1 MKEFCFK
8 ERRLMISYSS
18 KKDNAIIP
26 KKIFLNRI
34 NLIKTLKTY
43 IKKYY
48 NYAAN
53 KNNILYLSILYLDI
67 ILSKDKL
74 NLSSDKN
81 LKFLCLCCF
90 MLSLKFLGD
99 YDLSKKIIRNFCQN
113 YKEEYRVFE
122 IQCLQLLDYNL
133 IYATSYDYLTMILNH
148 DQKKLLNICNSFLY
162 KICESDLYLYY
173 SPFYIAISIIQLGK
187 NFLNDKSY
195 NYHDKYFK
203 DQRVIYLF
211 KAFNKRFNVINFSKK
226 LNLEDNNNND
236 INNKINFEK
245 KNYINIYKN
254 KSNSTISNINI
265 FTNNTIQNNIV
276 IINEFNKEN
285 TNITNINDNNF
296 SSNTYLRTLNSNS
309 NINPLK
315 IIVNRYNNNI
325 NNNKINYIKV
335 DKKRNNCFYKCEHN
349 TERITRLRQNKSKN
363 GSNFRYRNSFNNVFN
378 YVSNR
383 SKNKK
388 ENSKTQ
394 DKNKKTIENQNFR
407 NHIKSN
413 TNIYEKPI
421 YANKSSLNFKLL
433 SNVPKEVLFKLSKH
447 ISKTFK
453 TPLDKIPIN
462 KFDNLK

>member
-1 MKEFCFK
+1 MK
-8 ERRLMISYSS
+8 
-18 KKDNAIIP
+18 
-26 KKIFLNRI
+26 
-34 NLIKTLKTY
+34 LIK
-43 IKKYY
+43 
-48 NYAAN
+48 
-53 KNNILYLSILYLDI
+53 
-67 ILSKDKL
+67 
-74 NLSSDKN
+74 
-81 LKFLCLCCF
+81 
-90 MLSLKFLGD
+90 
-99 YDLSKKIIRNFCQN
+99 
-113 YKEEYRVFE
+113 
-122 IQCLQLLDYNL
+122 
-133 IYATSYDYLTMILNH
+133 
-148 DQKKLLNICNSFLY
+148 
-162 KICESDLYLYY
+162 
-173 SPFYIAISIIQLGK
+173 
-187 NFLNDKSY
+187 
-195 NYHDKYFK
+195 
-203 DQRVIYLF
+203 
-211 KAFNKRFNVINFSKK
+211 
-226 LNLEDNNNND
+226 
-236 INNKINFEK
+236 
-245 KNYINIYKN
+245 
-254 KSNSTISNINI
+254 
-265 FTNNTIQNNIV
+265 
-276 IINEFNKEN
+276 
-285 TNITNINDNNF
+285 
-296 SSNTYLRTLNSNS
+296 NTYLRTLNSNS

-394 DKNKKTIENQNFR
+394 DKNKNTIENQNFR